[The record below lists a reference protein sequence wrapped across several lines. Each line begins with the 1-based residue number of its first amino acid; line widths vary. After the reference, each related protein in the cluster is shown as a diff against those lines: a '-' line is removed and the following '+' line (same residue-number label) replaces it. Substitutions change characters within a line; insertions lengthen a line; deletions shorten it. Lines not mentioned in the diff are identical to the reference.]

1 MFIIVFSA
9 IKFIKSSYCSHFID
23 IHFPWANP
31 VLILAVI
38 QMIDDNDVAEYVD
51 DEVLFH
57 VDYERFNYSD
67 SLPSINSW
75 MLNNNQVKDIKHEK
89 PIPGRVEILEAE
101 FDEHYLLK
109 SMLKRLNDQEEK
121 PRNEEQ
127 CFPHDVKS

>member
-1 MFIIVFSA
+1 
-9 IKFIKSSYCSHFID
+9 
-23 IHFPWANP
+23 
-31 VLILAVI
+31 
-38 QMIDDNDVAEYVD
+38 MIDDNDVAEYVD